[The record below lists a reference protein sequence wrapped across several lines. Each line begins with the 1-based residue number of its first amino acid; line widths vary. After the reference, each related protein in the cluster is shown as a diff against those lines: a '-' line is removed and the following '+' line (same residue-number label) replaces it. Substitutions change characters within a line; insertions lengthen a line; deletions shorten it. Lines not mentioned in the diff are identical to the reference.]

1 MQVQI
6 EQIERSLDEEAKE
19 KQALVKKMR
28 EYRDPLLEAF
38 DREMTADTQSGKG
51 TSPSGESTK

>member
-1 MQVQI
+1 M